1 MSDFD
6 EIFKKGLSIVKIDLV
21 KNFENLD
28 KIDEI
33 AEKYGYEMVKI
44 TSKFVIYKKKS

>member
-6 EIFKKGLSIVKIDLV
+6 EIFKKGLSIVKINLAE
-21 KNFENLD
+21 NFENLD
-28 KIDEI
+28 EIDEV

-44 TSKFVIYKKKS
+44 TKEFVIYKKKY